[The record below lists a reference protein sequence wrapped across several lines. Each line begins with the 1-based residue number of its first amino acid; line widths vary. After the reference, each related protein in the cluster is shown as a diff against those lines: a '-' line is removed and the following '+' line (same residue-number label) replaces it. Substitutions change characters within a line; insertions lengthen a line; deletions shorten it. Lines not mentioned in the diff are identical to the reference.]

1 MCDMAKLKGK
11 IAENGLNQMAL
22 AEAAGMD
29 RSTLSRKMKNAEAF
43 TIGEA
48 NRICKLFDFHGWAEK
63 GKRDFEYDTA
73 RKRKKTDYNN
83 RSARANREIRVETNT
98 KKAWIFGAGVF

>member
-1 MCDMAKLKGK
+1 MAKLKGK

-48 NRICKLFDFHGWAEK
+48 NRIVTILKLTKDEAVAIFF
-63 GKRDFEYDTA
+63 
-73 RKRKKTDYNN
+73 
-83 RSARANREIRVETNT
+83 ANIV
-98 KKAWIFGAGVF
+98 A

>member
-1 MCDMAKLKGK
+1 MCDIAKLKGK
-11 IAENGLNQMAL
+11 IAENGLNQMSL

-48 NRICKLFDFHGWAEK
+48 NRIVTILKLTKDEAVAIFF
-63 GKRDFEYDTA
+63 
-73 RKRKKTDYNN
+73 
-83 RSARANREIRVETNT
+83 ANIV
-98 KKAWIFGAGVF
+98 A

>member
-1 MCDMAKLKGK
+1 MCDVAKLKGK
-11 IAENGLNQMAL
+11 IVENGLNQMTL

-48 NRICKLFDFHGWAEK
+48 NRIVTILKLTKDEAVAIFF
-63 GKRDFEYDTA
+63 
-73 RKRKKTDYNN
+73 
-83 RSARANREIRVETNT
+83 ANIV
-98 KKAWIFGAGVF
+98 A

>member
-1 MCDMAKLKGK
+1 MCDVAKLKGK
-11 IAENGLNQMAL
+11 IVENGLNQMTL

-48 NRICKLFDFHGWAEK
+48 NRIVTILKLTKDEAVSIFF
-63 GKRDFEYDTA
+63 
-73 RKRKKTDYNN
+73 
-83 RSARANREIRVETNT
+83 TNIV
-98 KKAWIFGAGVF
+98 A